1 MERLTS
7 IPVKRPLAKA
17 RQRRERTESR
27 PLTALRILLSETI
40 DFLIAAGLSRTDAAR
55 ELESQ
60 RKRVAQSHSSRH
72 RAAAEARVK
81 SEGSLLIGVSGVV
94 HDWHRDVEFTDRRGE
109 PAILDMA
116 SLVLLMKRRIK
127 PQRIRSALDWMLD
140 NKVIRRTRNR
150 RFALVRGRSV
160 LLRGKVK
167 QAEALERA
175 AVIVPQYLKLILR
188 NATTADLESRD
199 VERDARVLFLPEK
212 YVALW
217 RALAKERTEAFLE
230 GMDNWL
236 EDHAG
241 EEDSEAVREVGL
253 HVHCYTGDV
262 RFPQR

>member
-1 MERLTS
+1 M
-7 IPVKRPLAKA
+7 
-17 RQRRERTESR
+17 
-27 PLTALRILLSETI
+27 
-40 DFLIAAGLSRTDAAR
+40 DAAR
-55 ELESQ
+55 ELDSQ
-60 RKRVAQSHSSRH
+60 RSRVAQSRKSR
-72 RAAAEARVK
+72 RGTEAEARVK
-81 SEGSLLIGVSGVV
+81 SEGRLLIGVSGVV
-94 HDWHRDVEFTDRRGE
+94 HDWHRDVEYTDRRGE
-109 PAILDMA
+109 PAILDHA
-116 SLVLLMKRRIK
+116 SLILLMKRRIK
-127 PQRIRSALDWMLD
+127 PERISSALDWMLD
-140 NKVIRRTRNR
+140 NKVIKRTKNR

-175 AVIVPQYLKLILR
+175 AVIVPQYLKIILR

-241 EEDSEAVREVGL
+241 EEDSEPVREVGL
-253 HVHCYTGDV
+253 HVHCYTGDL
-262 RFPQR
+262 RFPQD